1 MAKVFGPSG
10 AEHPRNISND
20 PDALVQQEA
29 KELRAEINRLALEN
43 HALRIAVAELERIVD
58 RDTLTPLF
66 NRRYFINE
74 LIKRKALLARHKVR
88 TALLFVDVDEL
99 KTINDQYGHAAGDFA
114 LIEIARRL
122 SDNVRSSDIVARI
135 GGDEFALLLDHV
147 SDSSMQQKTDQLR
160 IAISIEPAD
169 YNGVHLHLSA
179 SIGGIMITPE
189 ESESDLLA
197 RADREMYRIKS
208 ARGKD

>member
-1 MAKVFGPSG
+1 MAKVFGTGRTGPVRTQNADRD
-10 AEHPRNISND
+10 AER
-20 PDALVQQEA
+20 QQEDSD
-29 KELRAEINRLALEN
+29 LRAEIERLTRENRS
-43 HALRIAVAELERIVD
+43 LRIAVAELERIVD

-74 LIKRKALLARHKVR
+74 LIKRKALLARHKVQ
-88 TALLFVDVDEL
+88 TALLFVDVDDL
-99 KTINDQYGHAAGDFA
+99 KAINDAHGHAAGDFA

-122 SDNVRSSDIVARI
+122 ADNVRSSDIVARI

-147 SDSSMQQKTDQLR
+147 TEKSMQLKTEQLR
-160 IAISIEPAD
+160 IAITIDTAD
-169 YNGVHLHLSA
+169 YNGVELQLSA

-197 RADREMYRIKS
+197 RADREMYQIKA
-208 ARGKD
+208 ARG